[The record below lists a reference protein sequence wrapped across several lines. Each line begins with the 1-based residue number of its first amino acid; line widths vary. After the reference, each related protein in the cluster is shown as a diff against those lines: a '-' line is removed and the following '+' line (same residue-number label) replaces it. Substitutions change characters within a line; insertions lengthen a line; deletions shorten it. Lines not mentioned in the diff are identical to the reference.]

1 MSLAVVRRCPEYSTA
16 GQLIYTATGRKRQTN
31 RDGTGVNLLTN
42 MEDRTDLLGVVTSQK
57 LTDTFV

>member
-1 MSLAVVRRCPEYSTA
+1 MRLAVRRCGTGYSTA

-57 LTDTFV
+57 DTFV